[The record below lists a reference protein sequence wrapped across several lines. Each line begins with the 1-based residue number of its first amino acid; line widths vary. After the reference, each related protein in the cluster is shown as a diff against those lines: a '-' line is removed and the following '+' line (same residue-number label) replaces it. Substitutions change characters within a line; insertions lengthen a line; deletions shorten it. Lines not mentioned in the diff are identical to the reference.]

1 VGIFD
6 KFRDVA
12 AGMEQLEALGIM
24 PFGVEIEHVSSAT
37 EGVVLGHRV
46 ILAGTNNYLGLT
58 FDPDCVNA
66 AREALLEQGTGTTGS
81 RLANGSYGG
90 HLALEQELADFYQ
103 TPSAIVFST
112 GFLATMGAVS
122 TLAGPGDRILLDADC
137 HASIYEGTRTSG
149 ADVIRF
155 RHNNPG
161 DLEKRLRRL
170 EGQDGST
177 LVVVEGIYSMLG
189 DRAPLPEIAALTKQF
204 GAYLMVDEAHS
215 MGVLGETGRGL
226 IEETGVED
234 AVDFIVGTFSKS
246 LGSVGGFCTSRHPE
260 LELVRYN
267 ARPYI
272 FTASPAPSIIASTRV
287 ALRILRDGR
296 DLRKHLRHSANR
308 LYKAL
313 GQAGF
318 RLGPEP
324 GPVIAI
330 QMDQVEQA
338 LVWWKQLLE
347 QGVYVNLVLPPATPT
362 GGALLRCSLS
372 AAHTDSQVDRI
383 RDALCG
389 LRKYQSDQ
397 APIAHNGDRQS
408 PHH

>member
-1 VGIFD
+1 
-6 KFRDVA
+6 
-12 AGMEQLEALGIM
+12 M
-24 PFGVEIEHVSSAT
+24 PFGAEIEHITSAT
-37 EGVVLGHRV
+37 EGVVLGHPV

-58 FDPDCVNA
+58 FDPGCVSA

-90 HLALEQELADFYQ
+90 HLALEQELAAFFG

-122 TLAGPGDRILLDADC
+122 TLAGPGDRILMDADC
-137 HASIYEGTRTSG
+137 HASIYEGTRVTS
-149 ADVIRF
+149 AEVIRF
-155 RHNNPG
+155 RHNNPD

-170 EGQDGST
+170 EGQEGNN
-177 LVVVEGIYSMLG
+177 LIVVEGIYSMLG
-189 DRAPLPEIAALTKQF
+189 DRAPLVEIAALAKQF

-215 MGVLGETGRGL
+215 LGVLGTNGRGL
-226 IEETGVED
+226 AEEAGVED

-246 LGSVGGFCTSRHPE
+246 LGSVGGFCTSRHPQ
-260 LELVRYN
+260 LEYMRYN

-272 FTASPAPSIIASTRV
+272 FTASPAPSVIASTRV
-287 ALRILRDGR
+287 ALQILRDGQ
-296 DLRKHLRHSANR
+296 DLRERLWRNANR
-308 LYKAL
+308 LYSAL
-313 GQAGF
+313 QDAGL

-324 GPVIAI
+324 SPVIAI
-330 QMDQVEQA
+330 QVESTEQA

-372 AAHTDSQVDRI
+372 AAHTDAQIDQLQV
-383 RDALCG
+383 ALCG
-389 LRKYQSDQ
+389 LR
-397 APIAHNGDRQS
+397 AAEACA
-408 PHH
+408 

>member
-1 VGIFD
+1 MSIFD
-6 KFRDVA
+6 KFQDVA
-12 AGMEQLEALGIM
+12 AGMEQLTEFGVM
-24 PFGVEIEHVSSAT
+24 PFGAEIEHVNSAT
-37 EGVVLGHRV
+37 DGVVLGHPV

-58 FDPDCVNA
+58 FDPGCIRA

-90 HLALEQELADFYQ
+90 HLALEQELAAFFG

-122 TLAGPGDRILLDADC
+122 TLAGPGDRILMDADC
-137 HASIYEGTRTSG
+137 HASIYEGTRVTN
-149 ADVIRF
+149 AEVIRF
-155 RHNNPG
+155 RHNNPD

-170 EGQDGST
+170 EGQEGNN

-189 DRAPLPEIAALTKQF
+189 DRAPLVEIAALTKQF

-215 MGVLGETGRGL
+215 LGVLGTNGRGL
-226 IEETGVED
+226 AEEAGVED

-246 LGSVGGFCTSRHPE
+246 LGSVGGFCTSRHPQ
-260 LELVRYN
+260 LEYMRYN

-272 FTASPAPSIIASTRV
+272 FTASPAPSVIASTRV
-287 ALRILRDGR
+287 ALQILHDGQ
-296 DLRKHLRHSANR
+296 DLRERLWRSANR
-308 LYKAL
+308 LYSAL
-313 GQAGF
+313 QEAGF

-324 GPVIAI
+324 SPVIAI
-330 QMDQVEQA
+330 QVDSTEQA

-362 GGALLRCSLS
+362 GGPLLRCSLS
-372 AAHTDSQVDRI
+372 AAHTDAQIEQLEV
-383 RDALCG
+383 ALCG
-389 LRKYQSDQ
+389 LRT
-397 APIAHNGDRQS
+397 AEACA
-408 PHH
+408 

>member
-12 AGMEQLEALGIM
+12 AGIEQLAGIGIM
-24 PFGVEIEHVSSAT
+24 PFGVEIERISSAT
-37 EGVVLGHRV
+37 EGVVLGYPV

-58 FDPDCVNA
+58 FDPECVNA
-66 AREALLEQGTGTTGS
+66 ARDALLDQGTGTTGS

-90 HLALEQELADFYQ
+90 HLALERELADFYQ

-122 TLAGPGDRILLDADC
+122 TLAGQGDRILLDADC

-170 EGQDGST
+170 EGQGGST

-189 DRAPLPEIAALTKQF
+189 DHAPLPEIAALTRQF

-260 LELVRYN
+260 LELLRYN

-272 FTASPAPSIIASTRV
+272 FSASPAPSVIASTRV
-287 ALRILRDGR
+287 ALKILHDGR
-296 DLRKHLRHSANR
+296 ELRKHLWKSANR
-308 LYKAL
+308 LYEAL
-313 GQAGF
+313 EHAGF
-318 RLGPEP
+318 RLGPQP

-330 QMDQVEQA
+330 QVDQVEQA
-338 LVWWKQLLE
+338 LGWWKQLLE
-347 QGVYVNLVLPPATPT
+347 LGVYVNLVLPPATPT

-372 AAHTDSQVDRI
+372 AAHSDAQVDRI

-389 LRKYQSDQ
+389 LRTADG
-397 APIAHNGDRQS
+397 HV
-408 PHH
+408 

>member
-1 VGIFD
+1 VSIFD
-6 KFRDVA
+6 KFQDVA
-12 AGMEQLEALGIM
+12 AGMEQLSELGVM
-24 PFGVEIEHVSSAT
+24 PFGAEIEQVTSAT
-37 EGVVLGHRV
+37 DGVVLGHPV

-58 FDPDCVNA
+58 FDPGCVQA

-90 HLALEQELADFYQ
+90 HLALEQELAAFFG

-122 TLAGPGDRILLDADC
+122 TLAGPGDRILMDADC
-137 HASIYEGTRTSG
+137 HASIYEGTRITN
-149 ADVIRF
+149 AEVIRF
-155 RHNNPG
+155 RHNNPD

-170 EGQDGST
+170 EGKEGNN

-189 DRAPLPEIAALTKQF
+189 DRAPLVEIAALAKQF

-215 MGVLGETGRGL
+215 LGVLGTNGRGL
-226 IEETGVED
+226 AEEAGVED

-246 LGSVGGFCTSRHPE
+246 LGSVGGFCTSRHPQ
-260 LELVRYN
+260 LEYMRYN

-272 FTASPAPSIIASTRV
+272 FTASPAPSVIASTRV
-287 ALRILRDGR
+287 ALQILRDGQ
-296 DLRKHLRHSANR
+296 DLRERLWRSANR
-308 LYKAL
+308 LYSAL
-313 GQAGF
+313 QEAGF

-324 GPVIAI
+324 SPVIAI
-330 QMDQVEQA
+330 QVDSTEQA

-362 GGALLRCSLS
+362 GGPLLRCSLS
-372 AAHTDSQVDRI
+372 AAHTDAQIEQLKV
-383 RDALCG
+383 ALCG
-389 LRKYQSDQ
+389 LRTTE
-397 APIAHNGDRQS
+397 ACA
-408 PHH
+408 

>member
-12 AGMEQLEALGIM
+12 AGMEQLAGVGIM
-24 PFGVEIEHVSSAT
+24 PFGVEIEHIASAT
-37 EGVVLGHRV
+37 EGVVLGHSV

-58 FDPDCVNA
+58 FDPECVDA

-90 HLALEQELADFYQ
+90 HLALEQELAAFYR

-137 HASIYEGTRTSG
+137 HASIYEGTRVSG
-149 ADVIRF
+149 AEVIRF
-155 RHNNPG
+155 RHNNPA

-170 EGQDGST
+170 EGQDGNN
-177 LVVVEGIYSMLG
+177 LIVVEGIYSMLG
-189 DRAPLPEIAALTKQF
+189 DRAPLVEVAALAKQF

-226 IEETGVED
+226 IEEAGVED

-260 LELVRYN
+260 LELVRYR

-296 DLRKHLRHSANR
+296 ELREHLWKSANR
-308 LYKAL
+308 LYEGLK
-313 GQAGF
+313 QDGF
-318 RLGPEP
+318 KLGPEP

-330 QMDQVEQA
+330 RVDDKEQA
-338 LVWWKQLLE
+338 LVWWRQLVQ

-372 AAHTDSQVDRI
+372 AAHSDDQVDRI
-383 RDALCG
+383 QEALHG
-389 LRKYQSDQ
+389 LRAAG
-397 APIAHNGDRQS
+397 APA
-408 PHH
+408 

>member
-6 KFRDVA
+6 KFHDLAV
-12 AGMEQLEALGIM
+12 GMEQLQALGIM
-24 PFGVEIEHVSSAT
+24 PFGVEIERVSSAT
-37 EGVVLGHRV
+37 EGVVLGHPV

-58 FDPDCVNA
+58 FDPDCINA
-66 AREALLEQGTGTTGS
+66 ARESLLEQGTGTTGS

-137 HASIYEGTRTSG
+137 HASIYEGTRVSG
-149 ADVIRF
+149 AEVIRF
-155 RHNNPG
+155 RHNNPA

-170 EGQDGST
+170 EGQDNST
-177 LVVVEGIYSMLG
+177 LIVVEGIYSMLG
-189 DRAPLPEIAALTKQF
+189 DRAPLKEIAALAKQY

-215 MGVLGETGRGL
+215 MGVLGTNGRGL
-226 IEETGVED
+226 IEESGVED

-260 LELVRYN
+260 LELVRYS
-267 ARPYI
+267 ARSYI
-272 FTASPAPSIIASTRV
+272 FTASPTPSVIASTRV
-287 ALRILRDGR
+287 ALRKLRDGR
-296 DLRKHLRHSANR
+296 DLREHLWHNANR
-308 LYKAL
+308 LFDAL
-313 GQAGF
+313 GKAGF
-318 RLGPEP
+318 KLGPHP

-330 QMDQVEQA
+330 EMDDPNQG
-338 LVWWKQLLE
+338 LIWWKKLLE
-347 QGVYVNLVLPPATPT
+347 QGIYVNLVLPPATPT

-372 AAHTDSQVDRI
+372 AAHSNAQVDRI
-383 RDALCG
+383 QEALCG
-389 LRKYQSDQ
+389 LRTM
-397 APIAHNGDRQS
+397 AETHV
-408 PHH
+408 